1 MSETPSSRRKIL
13 LLSCPGRNFVVPYI
27 ERELPEWEIYFPDTI
42 GSQKPDAAVMLSGT
56 EIYAVREGLNL
67 DESCPVDGR
76 LPLAAREV
84 ELCRMAEEKGIV
96 PVVLRCAVTIGTGME
111 GYGMDMARDIARGS
125 FFHFP
130 GNDAVISV
138 IHASQIARLVADIC
152 NGVVKPKRRFYN
164 ITDMTDTPV
173 HDLAEALAFRMNN
186 KRISTLSTR
195 PQQWMG
201 RIVFSSKYRLY
212 STSLTFSALA
222 AKEEL
227 NFNPEG
233 TVEYMRSHVYDNNS
247 L

>member
-1 MSETPSSRRKIL
+1 MSESPSPRRKIL
-13 LLSCPGRNFVVPYI
+13 LLSAPGRMFVVPYI
-27 ERELPEWEIYFPDTI
+27 ERELPQWEIYSPENI
-42 GSQKPDAAVMLSGT
+42 GHLQPDAAVMLSGT
-56 EIYAVREGLNL
+56 EIYAVREGSDY
-67 DESCPVDGR
+67 DESAPVDGR

-84 ELCRMAEEKGIV
+84 ELCNLAEQRGIK

-111 GYGMDMARDIARGS
+111 GYGMDMARDIARGT

-130 GNDAVISV
+130 GNQAVVSV

-152 NGVVKPKRRFYN
+152 NGAVTPSRKYYN
-164 ITDMTDTPV
+164 ITDLKDTPV

-201 RIVFSSKYRLY
+201 RIVFGAKYRRY
-212 STSLTFSALA
+212 STSLTFSARA
-222 AKEEL
+222 AEKEL
-227 NFNPEG
+227 NFCPEG
-233 TVEYMRSHVYDNNS
+233 TVEYMRSHVYDDNS